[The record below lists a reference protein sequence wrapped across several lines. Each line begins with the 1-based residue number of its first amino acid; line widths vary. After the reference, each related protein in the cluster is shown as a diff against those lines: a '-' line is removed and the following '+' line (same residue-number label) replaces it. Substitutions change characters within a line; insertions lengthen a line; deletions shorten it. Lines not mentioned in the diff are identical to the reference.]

1 MDRDRGGEGITS
13 PIKLPPMLSPTLPQW
28 AEEQLSPPN
37 RMLSPTLPERY
48 ERYLK
53 SDDGDDFPV
62 GDSGLVTVQKNRKR
76 LSLVVSIKLG
86 SKLKKIIKKESSV
99 DKSNSVSSRPS
110 SSVAL
115 TNGNGDVSSKSSV
128 LKRRSMVQEAPKSK
142 KTRVSRSYSSSD
154 SESEISLASRKRTA
168 ATAAA
173 ASSAASSGPASSPGN
188 SAAAAAAPAASRV
201 SNPATK
207 SMAIN
212 VAKAESLRGSTPTV
226 MTPKDAKVVRE
237 PKASAVAG
245 EKREKFYRLL
255 RGKMHNWIDIAREKK
270 HEGDAAGE
278 KNMRELAQVISLD
291 SLFAFVVGFDYE
303 DRGEIMMKRDPS
315 ATSWLTLVPYI
326 GRMIKL
332 FELQKNTDFIGAAY
346 QMRALIH
353 LRIASC
359 YHAELQKH
367 IRNSNDSAIR
377 NVASKYMASNDAAIA
392 DFKKGCEELNLDTIR
407 EKYPVTWSRRSATP
421 QPASRREGGYRPL
434 DDPYWLPLHIFSS
447 MQEATAFTYSLTK
460 EWADNNGVE
469 CDWALIKGLR

>member
-1 MDRDRGGEGITS
+1 MDRDRGGDDNNG

-28 AEEQLSPPN
+28 AEEQLCPPN
-37 RMLSPTLPERY
+37 RMLSPTLPEQY

-53 SDDGDDFPV
+53 SDDSEDLPALSSKLNRAV
-62 GDSGLVTVQKNRKR
+62 GGVGGGSGLVSVEKNRKR
-76 LSLVVSIKLG
+76 PSLVISIKLG
-86 SKLKKIIKKESSV
+86 SSLRKIVKKELSSQTIQ
-99 DKSNSVSSRPS
+99 DKPNASSNKSPS
-110 SSVAL
+110 KLAL
-115 TNGNGDVSSKSSV
+115 TNGNGDAISKSSV
-128 LKRRSMVQEAPKSK
+128 LKRRSIVQEAPKNK

-154 SESEISLASRKRTA
+154 SESDVSLASRKKTA
-168 ATAAA
+168 TPSTVH
-173 ASSAASSGPASSPGN
+173 ASAS
-188 SAAAAAAPAASRV
+188 ASRV
-201 SNPATK
+201 STATK

-212 VAKAESLRGSTPTV
+212 VTKAESLRGSTPTV
-226 MTPKDAKVVRE
+226 MTPKDSKVVRE

-278 KNMRELAQVISLD
+278 KNMRDLAQVISLD

-332 FELQKNTDFIGAAY
+332 FELQKNSDFIGAAY

-359 YHAELQKH
+359 YHAELQRH
-367 IRNSNDSAIR
+367 IRNSNDSAIKT
-377 NVASKYMASNDAAIA
+377 VTSKYMASNDAAMA
-392 DFKKGCEELNLDTIR
+392 DFKKGYEELNLDTIR
-407 EKYPVTWSRRSATP
+407 EKYPATWNRRSKAP

-434 DDPYWLPLHIFSS
+434 DDPYWLPLHMFSS